1 MVGKSSRFSVV
12 RSDKDRISATDE
24 QTEIFGVEANGDVKV
39 ANSLY
44 AKGVL
49 QSDYQVKAQSIEL
62 SSSTPYIDFHHNNS
76 TDDYT
81 HRLLLRMVPL
91 QLCPVCVSEVGWAYM
106 VLAQVTEDPIRMG

>member
-1 MVGKSSRFSVV
+1 
-12 RSDKDRISATDE
+12 RISATDE

-81 HRLLLRMVPL
+81 HRII
-91 QLCPVCVSEVGWAYM
+91 
-106 VLAQVTEDPIRMG
+106 TEDGALAVMPGLR